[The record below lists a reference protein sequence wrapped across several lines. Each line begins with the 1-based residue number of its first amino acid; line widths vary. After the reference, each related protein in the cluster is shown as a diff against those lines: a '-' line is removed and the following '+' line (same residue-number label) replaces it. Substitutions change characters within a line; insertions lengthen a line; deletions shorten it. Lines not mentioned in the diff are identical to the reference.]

1 MRDEA
6 FYGGNIDVPLSEV
19 GEAEAKAAAAY
30 IAKTHGGDVCA
41 IFSSPMAR
49 ARYGAQAIAASLAR
63 ATIAPQLSVH
73 AYEAFREFDRGL
85 WSNMTRAEVTLIRR
99 HTPFSPYVAPRF
111 PHMSEINFF

>member
-19 GEAEAKAAAAY
+19 GESEAKAAAAY

-85 WSNMTRAEVTLIRR
+85 WRSLFFCAHRTR
-99 HTPFSPYVAPRF
+99 FS
-111 PHMSEINFF
+111 HMSHPTFPMSHLLFSFLE